1 MREEQLYNA
10 HVVKEIWQN
19 KTGMHKMHK
28 KKPIRSH
35 DALQSCG
42 LEIETEIE
50 LNRKRLFIGQVQWL
64 YTYNLN
70 LHKTFKLK
78 QNEKIPSGQSLA
90 SPDLTGRFIY
100 PQIYLQN
107 NI

>member
-1 MREEQLYNA
+1 MWEEQLYNA

-64 YTYNLN
+64 YTSQFKSSQNIQI
-70 LHKTFKLK
+70 KTKRKHSKWAEF
-78 QNEKIPSGQSLA
+78 GFTWF
-90 SPDLTGRFIY
+90 DR
-100 PQIYLQN
+100 
-107 NI
+107 